1 MLTTNF
7 SHSARAANESVC
19 TLQAFHQSAQISP
32 ANEAGSGFA
41 HLDGLTRQGDDLRK
55 EVEEVVDVNDDGNF
69 GRGGDEVGLFLVA
82 DKDEI
87 NLIGVMQS
95 LDVGGDTSRMTKPP
109 FS

>member
-1 MLTTNF
+1 MLTANF
-7 SHSARAANESVC
+7 SHSARAANEGVC
-19 TLQAFHQSAQISP
+19 TLQALHQTTQISP
-32 ANEAGSGFA
+32 TNEAGSGFA
-41 HLDGLTRQGDDLRK
+41 HLDGLTGQGDDLRK

-87 NLIGVMQS
+87 NLIGVLQS